1 MEVYSKVTSER
12 RQAQVKQQEKTD
24 LAEAL
29 AHWSDPE
36 SEVPTSMRQT
46 FTHEAAPVTSKAT
59 PITSERDPKMHRGGP
74 VRRSENGEGQV
85 GTQAHQAKELNYHT
99 LEAAPTTLYP
109 PKEPKST
116 KSTSSLLQPQMQT
129 AVPTRLDPVEQMW
142 GAGRGST
149 QDFYML
155 HSCISATECL
165 RRRDQPQDFGNSGLR
180 SKETETAPPDAA
192 HE

>member
-24 LAEAL
+24 LVEAL

-36 SEVPTSMRQT
+36 AEVPTSMRQT
-46 FTHEAAPVTSKAT
+46 FNHEAAPVTSKAT

-74 VRRSENGEGQV
+74 VRKSENGEGQV
-85 GTQAHQAKELNYHT
+85 DSQTHQTKELEYHT
-99 LEAAPTTLYP
+99 LEAAPTTSYP
-109 PKEPKST
+109 PKEPQSIR
-116 KSTSSLLQPQMQT
+116 TSSFPLQPHLQT
-129 AVPTRLDPVEQMW
+129 PVPTRLDPVERMW

-165 RRRDQPQDFGNSGLR
+165 RRRDQPQDFGDSGHR

-192 HE
+192 NE